1 MTDYSPI
8 DCGLHSEYE
17 LAIMHRRRLKLRW
30 RDDSGVTH
38 TETLLPVDL
47 QTRNGE
53 EFLIA
58 ENRDGERVQLRLD
71 RVERAEI
78 RAPDAR

>member
-1 MTDYSPI
+1 MTDYTPI

-17 LAIMHRRRLKLRW
+17 LAIMHQRRLKLRW

-53 EFLIA
+53 EFLVA
-58 ENRDGERVQLRLD
+58 EDRDGERVRLRLD
-71 RVERAEI
+71 RIESAESCAM
-78 RAPDAR
+78 R